1 VHTSS
6 SEQVAPTPAAEGR
19 EGQDG
24 KKKKKPPKP
33 PSIWDRLNTLGP
45 IITPII
51 VLVIGYWLKDSVDN
65 AIKRQELQ
73 LSNVK
78 EMREELAAIQKA
90 DVTPE
95 AVQASAFTL
104 AAFGQHAV
112 PPLLTVLSS
121 GDEIRRPAAERAL
134 RAVGLTDPEA
144 VCGPIARVIDNRTGR
159 FNWLTLQ
166 SAIRLAGDLTCTNA
180 RPALERQN
188 LLLRDING
196 ASDLPKLTSHDYV
209 DPDPPLDLDAVKQL
223 KAEVTRALT
232 IVKSL

>member
-6 SEQVAPTPAAEGR
+6 AEPAVAAP
-19 EGQDG
+19 
-24 KKKKKPPKP
+24 KKKKPPKP
-33 PSIWDRLNTLGP
+33 PDIWDRLNTLGP
-45 IITPII
+45 IITPIL
-51 VLVIGYWLKDSVDN
+51 VLVIGWMLKDSVDT
-65 AIKRQELQ
+65 ALRRQELQ

-78 EMREELAAIQKA
+78 EMKEELAAIQKA

-134 RAVGLTDPEA
+134 RAVGLTDPDA
-144 VCGPIARVIDNRTGR
+144 VCAPIARVIDNRTAR

-188 LLLRDING
+188 LLLHGINA
-196 ASDLPKLTSHDYV
+196 ASDLAKLHDYV
-209 DPDPPLDLDAVKQL
+209 DPDPPLDLDAIKQL
-223 KAEVTRALT
+223 KSDLTRALT
-232 IVKSL
+232 IVKPL

>member
-1 VHTSS
+1 MHESS
-6 SEQVAPTPAAEGR
+6 SEQAALEKT
-19 EGQDG
+19 D
-24 KKKKKPPKP
+24 KKKKPPPKP
-33 PSIWDRLNTLGP
+33 PDVWDRLNVLGP

-51 VLVIGYWLKDSVDN
+51 VLVIGYWLTNSVDN
-65 AIKRQELQ
+65 ALKKQELQ

-78 EMREELAAIQKA
+78 EMREELAAIQKS

-95 AVQASAFTL
+95 AVQASAYTL

-112 PPLLTVLSS
+112 PPLLTVLAS

-144 VCGPIARVIDNRTGR
+144 VCGPVARVIDNRTGR

-166 SAIRLAGDLTCTNA
+166 SAIRLAGDLSCANA
-180 RPALERQN
+180 RSALEWQN
-188 LLLRDING
+188 IQLSRINS
-196 ASDLPKLTSHDYV
+196 ASDLPKLSHYV

-223 KAEVTRALT
+223 KEDLSRALT
-232 IVKSL
+232 IVKPL